1 MSSSECIINF
11 ALYEEHEFDFP
22 PFHVPIRWD
31 FHSEEGDIAFALY
44 RKQQGSELI
53 PIIHFDRVDCDM
65 STEEGELQCDDT
77 GVCKFY

>member
-1 MSSSECIINF
+1 MKNTQ
-11 ALYEEHEFDFP
+11 FDFP

-77 GVCKFY
+77 GVCEFY